1 MTEEVKNKL
10 HKISLIYCVLYLII
24 YVSNKTFTQYIDFFL
39 DVFAVIAVIYVV
51 SRLVKGKNYHE

>member
-1 MTEEVKNKL
+1 MTEKGKNRL

-24 YVSNKTFTQYIDFFL
+24 YISNITFTQHIDFFL

>member
-1 MTEEVKNKL
+1 MTEKGKNKL

-24 YVSNKTFTQYIDFFL
+24 YISNITFTQYIDFFL